1 VERRDLAEQAF
12 ARINA
17 ARQAQGL
24 PPLAW
29 DEGLYQA
36 ALARAMDMW
45 GRRYIGHHDPNSGA
59 SLIPCPCGEVL
70 SASTD
75 PVASWKSSPPHWEIL
90 MDPGGSAG
98 AVALI
103 QTPGIRMRVTSN
115 PLKGQEI
122 SVVQISV
129 GLVRR

>member
-1 VERRDLAEQAF
+1 
-12 ARINA
+12 
-17 ARQAQGL
+17 
-24 PPLAW
+24 
-29 DEGLYQA
+29 
-36 ALARAMDMW
+36 
-45 GRRYIGHHDPNSGA
+45 
-59 SLIPCPCGEVL
+59 VL
-70 SASTD
+70 SASAD
-75 PVASWKSSPPHWEIL
+75 PVARWKSSPPHWEIL

-129 GLVRR
+129 GLVRQ

>member
-1 VERRDLAEQAF
+1 
-12 ARINA
+12 
-17 ARQAQGL
+17 
-24 PPLAW
+24 
-29 DEGLYQA
+29 
-36 ALARAMDMW
+36 MW

-59 SLIPCPCGEVL
+59 FLIQCPCGEVL
-70 SASTD
+70 SASAD
-75 PVASWKSSPPHWEIL
+75 PVASWKSSLPQSSPPHWEIL

-129 GLVRR
+129 GLVRQ